1 MIQVTKLNGQVFYLN
16 PHQIE
21 SIELTP
27 DTTITMLSGKRLVVK
42 DDYDVIH
49 LHTDNT
55 FAQIENQLKIL
66 LDKFGNNQILIMTD
80 LYGGTPFNIASKF
93 YRKNDNICLISG
105 MNLDMVIEYFSSD
118 LHHNISKFID
128 EIISVSKDSIALY
141 TKNESEIYADIDI

>member
-1 MIQVTKLNGQVFYLN
+1 MGGLIMKPNLILMSHGNLASAL
-16 PHQIE
+16 IE
-21 SIELTP
+21 SAKMILGDLP
-27 DTTITMLSGKRLVVK
+27 K

-141 TKNESEIYADIDI
+141 TKNESDMYADIDI